1 MTSRNQAIY
10 KIETRQKRVALTFD
24 IGWGSKVPGPVLGI
38 LRKKNVTQATFFL
51 SAPWVARH
59 PRLARTIRSRGYEI
73 GSHGDMHVNY
83 TKHGNRWIHRQVKK
97 AENVIRR
104 ATGVKPVLF
113 RPPNGDLNARV
124 VSKLRSLG
132 YLTIHWS
139 VDSLD
144 WKKPGVAAI
153 VRRVL
158 NAVRPGDIVLMH
170 ASDSA
175 SQTAQALPQI
185 IDGLRKKGYRL
196 ATVSN
201 LLAGR
206 SRIQSRFQSAFPS
219 RSGRAIG
226 SRVSST
232 RAKYTAHDVCRR
244 GERQRAPRCGVCA
257 RRLRAAGR
265 ISGSGFASSSRK
277 K

>member
-1 MTSRNQAIY
+1 MKNRDQAIY
-10 KIETRQKRVALTFD
+10 NIETKQKRVALTFD

-38 LRKKNVTQATFFL
+38 LRKKKVAQATFFL
-51 SAPWVARH
+51 SAPWAARH
-59 PRLARTIRSRGYEI
+59 PRLAHTIRSRGYEI
-73 GSHGDMHVNY
+73 GSHGDLHVNY
-83 TKHGNRWIHRQVKK
+83 TGHGNRWIHRQVKK
-97 AENVIRR
+97 AEGVIRKV
-104 ATGVKPVLF
+104 TGVKPVLF

-124 VSKLRSLG
+124 VRKLRRLG
-132 YLTIHWS
+132 YLTVHWS

-144 WKKPGVAAI
+144 WKKPGVNAI

-158 NAVRPGDIVLMH
+158 NAVGPGDIVLMH

-175 SQTAQALPQI
+175 SQTAKALPKI
-185 IDGLRKKGYRL
+185 IDRLRARGYRL
-196 ATVSN
+196 LTVSN

-206 SRIQSRFQSAFPS
+206 PRVHSAARSRP
-219 RSGRAIG
+219 GRAVE

-232 RAKYTAHDVCRR
+232 RAKYTAHDARR
-244 GERQRAPRCGVCA
+244 RAERQHAPRCGVCA
-257 RRLRAAGR
+257 RSPRAAGH